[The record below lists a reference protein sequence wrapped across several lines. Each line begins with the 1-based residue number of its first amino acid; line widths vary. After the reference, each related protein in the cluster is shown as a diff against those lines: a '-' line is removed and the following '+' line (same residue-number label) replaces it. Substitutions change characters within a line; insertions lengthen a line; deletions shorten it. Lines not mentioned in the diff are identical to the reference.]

1 MLASIARALDVAPQD
16 TAAGTVEEL
25 IDLQGGSTDN
35 WLVQVLH
42 GADDG
47 NACTVLARRQGALQ
61 GGGEEQ
67 YMTSISMVEG
77 IPMPG
82 FCDHK
87 RWQSLRTKLKGA
99 LCPEDIV
106 VSTCDYSSQYECIAL
121 CALCG
126 YASFISQFL
135 SARPC
140 VRHLLPGAGTRSVER
155 PGRSRLRCCS

>member
-1 MLASIARALDVAPQD
+1 MNMLASIARALDVAPQD
-16 TAAGTVEEL
+16 TAAGTGEEL

-106 VSTCDYSSQYECIAL
+106 VSTCDYSSQYVLLSVPCVAVFVYLPVSL
-121 CALCG
+121 CA
-126 YASFISQFL
+126 SM
-135 SARPC
+135 
-140 VRHLLPGAGTRSVER
+140 
-155 PGRSRLRCCS
+155 